1 MLLGDVPWDEKQA
14 GCLYQTLMKQAEK
27 SLYDGDLEQADAMM
41 DISKELSSAITKRQ
55 KNTAELESAIS
66 QAQEETD
73 QQIKSCSVR

>member
-1 MLLGDVPWDEKQA
+1 
-14 GCLYQTLMKQAEK
+14 
-27 SLYDGDLEQADAMM
+27 MM

-73 QQIKSCSVR
+73 QQIKSAASDEG

>member
-1 MLLGDVPWDEKQA
+1 
-14 GCLYQTLMKQAEK
+14 
-27 SLYDGDLEQADAMM
+27 MM

-73 QQIKSCSVR
+73 QQIKMLQRQMKDNSDAMRTRAENWIVPLNK

>member
-1 MLLGDVPWDEKQA
+1 MSETKTKSQKQIEQAKKMLLGDTPLDEKQA

-55 KNTAELESAIS
+55 RIRLS
-66 QAQEETD
+66 
-73 QQIKSCSVR
+73 